1 MQPNAAV
8 GNGKLVA
15 ALERIT
21 RRLSFQDKIRLLPK
35 VAAAAMLVIL
45 VMAVTSGLMNK
56 RSSLRIQ
63 RGYYPAVELSREL
76 REGLARMQRKLQD
89 AVMSKEKAPL
99 EEADAIRDT
108 LVSSL
113 ASARSN
119 PVVDATDL
127 NALRTKIERYH
138 ALARRASERMIAGE
152 VGDDIVASLK
162 DMTEQY
168 NTVSR
173 ELERRTAEYQ
183 TQIDRAFR
191 SADALQTSNA
201 TAVTLVAVIC
211 VLLLWTLSSFTARL
225 LTSSLTD
232 PLKSAVEAADH
243 LAAGEVGGEL
253 PTAVEGEVGQL
264 LRSMGRMVEYLK
276 EMAAAAESIAAGDL
290 SVQVRP
296 RSADDM
302 FGNAFRRMTDYLNEM
317 ARVAEHVSSGDM
329 SRSVSPRSPRDSFGS
344 AFQAMVRTLSETMRE
359 MRQSASAISAASA
372 QVAAS
377 AHALSEST
385 NEEAQI
391 VMTATGSI
399 ERVNTLVARNAG
411 DSRVMEE
418 MALQGARNA
427 EESGSAT
434 RETLAAMETI
444 AERITSVD
452 QIATQTNLLALN
464 AAIEAA
470 RAGAHGRGFGVVAE
484 EVGRLAA
491 GSREAARD
499 IASVVRSSHDI
510 AERSG
515 ELLAKLVPTIGKTAS
530 LVQQVVAA
538 SGEQASAL
546 TSINQAMREVD
557 GATQRNAAAAEELAA
572 TAAELAEQAESLQ
585 RAVARFTFE
594 THASNGSGVA
604 VGRIDAGNVASP
616 ADAMS
621 LAMKRRL
628 SPALRS

>member
-8 GNGKLVA
+8 RQRTLVA

-21 RRLSFQDKIRLLPK
+21 RRQSFQDKIRLLPK

-45 VMAVTSGLMNK
+45 VMAVSSGLMNK

-63 RGYYPAVELSREL
+63 RGYYPAVQLSREL
-76 REGLARMQRKLQD
+76 REGLARMQRRLQD
-89 AVMSKEKAPL
+89 GVISKEKAPL

-108 LVSSL
+108 LL
-113 ASARSN
+113 AAISGAKNN
-119 PVVDATDL
+119 PVIDASELTK
-127 NALRTKIERYH
+127 LRANIERYH
-138 ALARRASERMIAGE
+138 AVARRASERMIAGE
-152 VGDDIVASLK
+152 VGDDIVASLQQ
-162 DMTEQY
+162 MTEQY
-168 NTVSR
+168 RAVSR
-173 ELERRTAEYQ
+173 ELEQRAAEYQ
-183 TQIDRAFR
+183 TQIDLAFR
-191 SADALQTSNA
+191 SADALQTGNA
-201 TAVTLVAVIC
+201 TAVTLVAIVCVI
-211 VLLLWTLSSFTARL
+211 LLWTLSSFTARL
-225 LTSSLTD
+225 LTTSLTD
-232 PLKSAVEAADH
+232 PLKSAVQAADH
-243 LAAGEVGGEL
+243 LAAGEVGSEL
-253 PTAVEGEVGQL
+253 PAAVEGEVGQL
-264 LRSMGRMVEYLK
+264 LQSMGRMVDYLK

-296 RSADDM
+296 RSADDT
-302 FGNAFRRMTDYLNEM
+302 FGNAFRKMTDYLNEM
-317 ARVAEHVSSGDM
+317 AQVAEHVSSGDM
-329 SRSVSPRSPRDSFGS
+329 SRSVSPRSSRDSFGS
-344 AFQAMVRTLSETMRE
+344 AFQTMMHTLSETMRE

-399 ERVNTLVARNAG
+399 ERVNALVARNAD
-411 DSRVMEE
+411 DSRMMEE

-434 RETLAAMETI
+434 RETLTAMETI
-444 AERITSVD
+444 AQRITSVD

-499 IASVVRSSHDI
+499 IASVVRSSHDV

-515 ELLAKLVPTIGKTAS
+515 EMLARLVPTIGKTAA

-538 SGEQASAL
+538 SGEQATAL
-546 TSINQAMREVD
+546 TMINQAMREVD
-557 GATQRNAAAAEELAA
+557 GATQRNAAAAQELAA

-585 RAVARFTFE
+585 RAVARFTFD
-594 THASNGSGVA
+594 SNGSGISVE
-604 VGRIDAGNVASP
+604 RIESVNAGPA

-621 LAMKRRL
+621 MAMKRRR
-628 SPALRS
+628 SAVLRS